1 MGKCKANILC
11 LNAREECRLMLTIP
25 EVFIFWVLKGN
36 SWSPEVV
43 QHFQKVDC
51 WQGQTISSVCFGLVH
66 KLLKSNTTAW
76 VEHIHRFVL
85 ELLLNLRLFPTMLSE
100 YSLRFILLSP
110 SHKYASFVTT
120 MFYTL
125 YFIHHFILKHWTLTR
140 KGSWILEHSL
150 YKVSSRMYNA
160 ASFCIFSWQ
169 CKWPAGS

>member
-25 EVFIFWVLKGN
+25 EVFIFWVLKRN

-51 WQGQTISSVCFGLVH
+51 WQGQTISSVCIGLVH
-66 KLLKSNTTAW
+66 KLSKSNTAAW

-85 ELLLNLRLFPTMLSE
+85 ELLLNLRLFPSMLSE

-110 SHKYASFVTT
+110 SHKICQFCDNHVLHIIL
-120 MFYTL
+120 YTP
-125 YFIHHFILKHWTLTR
+125 FHSETLNIDKER
-140 KGSWILEHSL
+140 KLDIRTFL
-150 YKVSSRMYNA
+150 V
-160 ASFCIFSWQ
+160 
-169 CKWPAGS
+169 